1 MITINNWI
9 KVLSFIVILSVVLFI
24 TYSTNVVS
32 LIRNGDVQSI
42 QSTMDGSI
50 IYKLLFSLIAMV
62 VQNTFTIIPLILLI
76 SINVTLFGFLYGFIW
91 SWLSSIIAAI
101 IVFITVRYFFQGSLI
116 HKVSPKLLAKA
127 KKKGF
132 LYVFEA
138 RIFPFVPTSIVN
150 IVSGLSPIQLKFF
163 IFGTLIGNFIYFLA
177 LSLIPLALLSMNID
191 KYVIGIIIVLSVLSF
206 FVYKMFHHRKT
217 RVETRFN
224 SKEKETREK
233 V

>member
-1 MITINNWI
+1 M
-9 KVLSFIVILSVVLFI
+9 VLSVVVFI
-24 TYSTNVVS
+24 AYSTNVVS
-32 LIRNGDVQSI
+32 LVRNGDVESI
-42 QSTMDGSI
+42 RSTMDGSI

-62 VQNTFTIIPLILLI
+62 IQNTFTIIPLILLI
-76 SINVTLFGFLYGFIW
+76 SINVALFGFFYGFIW

-101 IVFITVRYFFQGSLI
+101 IVFITVRYFFQGWLI

-138 RIFPFVPTSIVN
+138 RIFPFVPTSLVN

-163 IFGTLIGNFIYFLA
+163 IFGTLIGNFIYFFA
-177 LSLIPLALLSMNID
+177 LSLIPLGLLSLNID
-191 KYVIGIIIVLSVLSF
+191 KHVIGIIIVLSVLSF
-206 FVYKMFHHRKT
+206 FVYKVIHHRKN
-217 RVETRFN
+217 RVEASYDN
-224 SKEKETREK
+224 LKKKEMEEK